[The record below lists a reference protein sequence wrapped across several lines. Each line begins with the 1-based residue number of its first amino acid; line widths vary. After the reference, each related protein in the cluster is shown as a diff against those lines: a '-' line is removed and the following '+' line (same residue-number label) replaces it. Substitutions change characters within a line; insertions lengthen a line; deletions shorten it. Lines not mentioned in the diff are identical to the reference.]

1 MRYNRIMDKATPS
14 SPPGSRW
21 LLLTHQLPPH
31 PAYRRVKV
39 WRRLQS
45 IGAIAIKRSVYV
57 LPYSDDALEDFLWTA
72 KEIEAGKGEALV
84 CEARMLLGATDGQ
97 LRAQFDAAR
106 EADYAALVE
115 EGKGAMKLAARRRP
129 SQQDL
134 QSAETV
140 VRRLLKRCAEVT
152 AIDFF
157 GAGGRQTAESL
168 IAELDAR
175 VRALTT
181 RPGPLVEARPKP
193 AKQTYDG
200 KTWVTRHGVKID
212 RVASAWLI
220 RRFIDANARFRFVD
234 PLAYQHAPGE
244 LRFDMAAAEFTHRGD
259 RCSFEVLLV
268 EMDIA
273 DSALAAI
280 GEIIHDLDLKDN
292 KFCRPETEGV
302 RQLIAG
308 LVLATD
314 DDGERIRQ
322 AGALFDN
329 LYRSFREG
337 LPAARARKGS

>member
-1 MRYNRIMDKATPS
+1 MERSDPTL
-14 SPPGSRW
+14 PPGSRW

-31 PAYRRVKV
+31 PAYLRVKI

-45 IGAIAIKRSVYV
+45 IGAVAIKKSVYV
-57 LPYSDDALEDFLWTA
+57 LPYSDDALEDLLWTA

-84 CEARMLLGATDGQ
+84 CEARMLQGATDGQ
-97 LRAQFDAAR
+97 LRAQFDAVR

-115 EGKGAMKLAARRRP
+115 EGKGAKRLVAKRRP

-134 QSAETV
+134 QSAEAAV
-140 VRRLLKRCAEVT
+140 KRLRKRFAEVA

-175 VRALTT
+175 IRALTT
-181 RPGPLVEARPKP
+181 LSAPLVEVRRKP
-193 AKQTYDG
+193 TQETFDG
-200 KTWVTRHGVKID
+200 RTWVTRRGVKID

-220 RRFIDANARFRFVD
+220 RRFIDAKATFRFVD

-244 LRFDMAAAEFTHRGD
+244 LRFDMASAEFTHRGD

-273 DSALAAI
+273 DPALAAI
-280 GEIIHDLDLKDN
+280 GEIIHDLDLKDG
-292 KFCRPETEGV
+292 KFGRPETEGV

-308 LVLATD
+308 LVLAAD
-314 DDGERIRQ
+314 DDEERIRQ

-337 LPAARARKGS
+337 LPTARAKKGS

>member
-1 MRYNRIMDKATPS
+1 MERSNQTL
-14 SPPGSRW
+14 PPGSRW

-31 PAYRRVKV
+31 PAYLRVKI
-39 WRRLQS
+39 WRRLQA
-45 IGAIAIKRSVYV
+45 IGAVAIKKSVYV
-57 LPYSDDALEDFLWTA
+57 LPHSDDALEDLLWTA

-115 EGKGAMKLAARRRP
+115 AGKGAKKLVAKRRP
-129 SQQDL
+129 SQRDL
-134 QSAETV
+134 QSAEAV
-140 VRRLLKRCAEVT
+140 VKRLRKRCAEIA

-175 VRALTT
+175 IRALAT
-181 RPGPLVEARPKP
+181 PLPPLVEARRKP
-193 AKQTYDG
+193 AKQIFDG
-200 KTWVTRHGVKID
+200 RTWVTRRGVKID

-220 RRFIDANARFRFVD
+220 RRFIDAKATFRFVD
-234 PLAYQHAPGE
+234 PLGYQHAPGE

-259 RCSFEVLLV
+259 RCSFEVLLEDTKLV
-268 EMDIA
+268 DP
-273 DSALAAI
+273 ALAAI
-280 GEIIHDLDLKDN
+280 GEIIHDLDLKDG
-292 KFCRPETEGV
+292 KFGRPETEGV

-314 DDGERIRQ
+314 ADEERIRQ

-337 LPAARARKGS
+337 LPMARARKGS

>member
-1 MRYNRIMDKATPS
+1 MEAPDPTLPL
-14 SPPGSRW
+14 GSRW

-31 PAYRRVKV
+31 PAYLRVKI

-45 IGAIAIKRSVYV
+45 VGAVAIKKSVYV

-106 EADYAALVE
+106 EADYVTLVE
-115 EGKGAMKLAARRRP
+115 EGKGAKKLVAKRRP

-134 QSAETV
+134 QSAEATV
-140 VRRLLKRCAEVT
+140 KRLRKRCAEVA

-168 IAELDAR
+168 IGELDAR
-175 VRALTT
+175 IRALTM
-181 RPGPLVEARPKP
+181 PLGPLAEVRRKP
-193 AKQTYDG
+193 TRQTFDG
-200 KTWVTRHGVKID
+200 RTWVTRRGVKID

-220 RRFIDANARFRFVD
+220 RRFIDAKARFRFVN
-234 PLAYQHAPGE
+234 PGVCQHAPGE

-259 RCSFEVLLV
+259 RCSFEVLLE
-268 EMDIA
+268 EMKLTDP
-273 DSALAAI
+273 ALAAI
-280 GEIIHDLDLKDN
+280 GEIIHDLDLKDS
-292 KFCRPETEGV
+292 KFGRPESEGV

-314 DDGERIRQ
+314 DDEERIRQ
-322 AGALFDN
+322 AGELFDH
-329 LYRSFREG
+329 LYRSFHEG
-337 LPAARARKGS
+337 LPGARARKRS

>member
-1 MRYNRIMDKATPS
+1 MDKPDPTP
-14 SPPGSRW
+14 PAGSRW

-31 PAYRRVKV
+31 PAYLRVKV

-45 IGAIAIKRSVYV
+45 IGAVAIKKSVYV

-84 CEARMLLGATDGQ
+84 CEARMLQGATDGR

-106 EADYAALVE
+106 EADYTALVE
-115 EGKGAMKLAARRRP
+115 EGKGAKKLVAKRRP
-129 SQQDL
+129 SQPGL
-134 QSAETV
+134 QAAEAAV
-140 VRRLLKRCAEVT
+140 KRLRKRCAEIA

-157 GAGGRQTAESL
+157 GAGGRQTAESF
-168 IAELDAR
+168 ISELDAR
-175 VRALTT
+175 IRALTT
-181 RPGPLVEARPKP
+181 APAAVVEARRKP
-193 AKQTYDG
+193 ARESFDG
-200 KTWVTRHGVKID
+200 RTWVTRRGVKID

-220 RRFIDANARFRFVD
+220 RRFIDAKARFRFVD
-234 PLAYQHAPGE
+234 PSAYQHAPGE

-259 RCSFEVLLV
+259 RCSFEVLLE
-268 EMDIA
+268 EMSLA
-273 DSALAAI
+273 DPALATI
-280 GEIIHDLDLKDN
+280 GELIHDLDLKDS
-292 KFCRPETEGV
+292 KFGRPETEGV

-314 DDGERIRQ
+314 DDDERIRQ

-337 LPAARARKGS
+337 LPVARARKGS